1 MTHSAKVVWNEG
13 MHLAQ
18 HHFQSQS
25 RYYEESI
32 RFSLGELFFK
42 PYGLTASRMD
52 ADALLNGTVAVDHA
66 RGIMPDGTPFQFP
79 DEEAPPEPL
88 EIESTFL
95 PTDHEQTV
103 YLVLPAFREGV
114 ANCTRDGSLDARYVA
129 VTRELPD
136 ETTGLDEKPVTFG
149 RKNFRLLLSSQ
160 LEAEAEGSV
169 VLPLARIKRDGSG
182 RFAYDEGFIGPTLQI
197 GGNPRIM
204 ELLGDLVQLLERK
217 ADSLSLD
224 RDPGRD
230 VLAQYGGKELASYW
244 LSHAVHSGIAP
255 LRHLLRKRRA
265 HPEEVYSELARLAGA
280 LCTFSLRS
288 DSASI
293 PAYDHDGLEECL
305 GALNRHIREHL
316 EVTLPTTCLK
326 VELKK
331 RNLPSVFTGSLRDEM
346 MQAEAQ
352 WILGIR
358 SSGSTARVVEAATTK
373 VKFASKTDLPVLVRT
388 SGMAGLPLE
397 HLTRPPRELA
407 PRVGWE
413 YFLIKRSGA
422 LWSSI
427 RDSKEVGLW
436 IPDELLEAELDL
448 AVVVRAETG

>member
-18 HHFQSQS
+18 HHFQSQN
-25 RYYEESI
+25 RYFEESI
-32 RFSLGELFFK
+32 RFSLGELFFE
-42 PYGLTASRMD
+42 PYGLTASGMD
-52 ADALLNGTVAVDHA
+52 ADALVNGVVAVDHA

-79 DEEAPPEPL
+79 DEEDLPEPL
-88 EIESTFL
+88 EVGSGFL

-103 YLVLPAFREGV
+103 FLALPAFREGA
-114 ANCTRDGSLDARYVA
+114 ANCARDGSPSSRYVA

-136 ETTGLDEKPVTFG
+136 ETTGLDAKPVTLG
-149 RKNFRLLLSSQ
+149 RKNFSLLLSSQ
-160 LEAEAEGSV
+160 LEGGEGGPV
-169 VLPLARIKRDGSG
+169 TLPLARIKRDGTG
-182 RFAYDEGFIGPTLQI
+182 RFIYDPDFIGPTLQI
-197 GGNPRIM
+197 GGSPRIM
-204 ELLGDLVQLLERK
+204 QILGDLVQLLERK
-217 ADSLSLD
+217 AGSLSTD
-224 RDPGRD
+224 RDPGRE

-244 LSHAVHSGIAP
+244 LSHAIHSGIGP
-255 LRHLLRKRRA
+255 LRHLQRKRRA
-265 HPEEVYSELARLAGA
+265 HPEELYGEMARLAGA

-288 DSASI
+288 DPASI
-293 PAYDHDGLEECL
+293 PAYDHNGLEECFERL
-305 GALNRHIREHL
+305 DGHIRKHL

-326 VELKK
+326 VELKQ

-346 MQAEAQ
+346 MQEDAQ

-358 SSGSTARVVEAATTK
+358 SSGATARVVEAATTK
-373 VKFASKTDLPVLVRT
+373 VKFASKVELPALVRT

-413 YFLIKRSGA
+413 YFLIKRSGS
-422 LWSSI
+422 LYSSI

-436 IPDELLEAELDL
+436 IPDELLDADLDL
-448 AVVVRAETG
+448 AVVVREETG